1 MREAAERRQQL
12 ELEHEQA
19 LAVLN
24 AKQQEIELLQKA
36 QVEAKKEHEGAVQ
49 LLECR
54 VRELEEKC
62 RTQSE
67 QFHLLSRDLE
77 KFRQHAGKIDL
88 LGGSVVASLDVPGVP
103 GKAFPQFV
111 NGLATSIGK
120 GHEGSLGITL

>member
-1 MREAAERRQQL
+1 MHMREAAERRQQL

-24 AKQQEIELLQKA
+24 AKQQEIELLQK
-36 QVEAKKEHEGAVQ
+36 
-49 LLECR
+49 CR